1 LPNKKH
7 NIKQSSLLQLVLGL
21 VIIVLLNVIGSY
33 IYTRVDLTAEK
44 RYSLSDATREML
56 RELDDIVY
64 FQVYLEGE
72 FPAGFKR
79 LRNAT
84 REMLDE
90 FRAYSDNI
98 EYEFINPS
106 QSDNMQERN
115 ATYQILV
122 DRGLNPTDLQVNAA
136 DGMKKQII
144 FPGAIVMYKDSE
156 APVELLRSQLG
167 MAPENV
173 LNNSI
178 ESLEFNL
185 ANAIKAL
192 TTVVKPKVAFIEGH
206 GELSRIERADITHA
220 LQEYYSVHE
229 ITIDGQINSL
239 TERTESDS
247 LGTVVR
253 KKYAAIIIAKPDS
266 AFSEK
271 DKFIIDQYIM
281 YGGKVFWLVE
291 PVFASMDSLQFT
303 DATMGIAN
311 DLNLDDM
318 LFNYG
323 VRLNTNL
330 VMDLNALPIVVN
342 VGSIAGQPQMEF
354 FPWYYFPLVNP
365 ASNHPIVNNLN
376 AVKTEFISS
385 LDTIQVSHVKKSILL
400 ATSDYSRAVNVPV
413 YINLNILDQEPDER
427 QYQDPPQPVAV
438 LLDGRFESNY
448 TNRIPPLVQFDK
460 TIKFQEFSTPTKMIV
475 VTDGDVMRN
484 QLHYKDGYPLPL
496 GFDQYTRQ
504 TFGNKEFILNAMNFL
519 TEGEG
524 LINIRSRELRLRLLD
539 PTKVSSNKLFWQLLN
554 VVVPVVIIILL
565 GLLQSFIRRRK
576 YAR

>member
-1 LPNKKH
+1 
-7 NIKQSSLLQLVLGL
+7 LVLGL

-33 IYTRVDLTAEK
+33 IYTRIDLTAEK
-44 RYSLSDATREML
+44 RYSLSDATKEML
-56 RELDDIVY
+56 RDLDDIVY

-84 REMLDE
+84 KEMLDE

-106 QSDNMQERN
+106 ESDNAQERN

-144 FPGAIVMYKDSE
+144 FPGAIAMYKETE
-156 APVELLRSQLG
+156 APLELLRSQLG
-167 MAPENV
+167 LAPEQV

-192 TTVVKPKVAFIEGH
+192 TTIVKPKIAIIEGH
-206 GELSRIERADITHA
+206 GELAPIERADISQA
-220 LQEYYSVHE
+220 LQEYYNVFE
-229 ITIDGQINSL
+229 IAIDEQINSL
-239 TERTESDS
+239 TERVENDS
-247 LGTVVR
+247 LGTIIR
-253 KKYAAIIIAKPDS
+253 KKYTAIIIAKPDS

-281 YGGKVFWLVE
+281 YGGKVLWLVE
-291 PVFASMDSLQFT
+291 PVFASMDSLQFAG
-303 DATMGIAN
+303 ATVGIAR

-330 VMDLNALPIVVN
+330 VMDLNALPIPLT
-342 VGSIAGQPQMEF
+342 VGNIAGQPQVDF

-365 ASNHPIVNNLN
+365 ASKHPIVNNLN
-376 AVKTEFISS
+376 SIKTEFVSS
-385 LDTIQVSHVKKSILL
+385 LDTIQVKHVKKSILL

-413 YINLNILDQEPDER
+413 YINLSILDQEPDER
-427 QYQDPPQPVAV
+427 QYQDPPQAIAV
-438 LLDGRFESNY
+438 LLEGQFESNY
-448 TNRIPPLVQFDK
+448 TNRIPPAVQYDK
-460 TIKFQEFSTPTKMIV
+460 TIRFQEYSKPTKMIV
-475 VTDGDVMRN
+475 ITDGDIMRN
-484 QLHYKDGYPLPL
+484 QLHYKQGYPLPL

-504 TFGNKEFILNAMNFL
+504 TFGNKEFILNAMNYL

-524 LINIRSRELRLRLLD
+524 LINIRSRELKLRLLD
-539 PTKVSSNKLFWQLLN
+539 PTKVNKSKLFWQMLN
-554 VVVPVVIIILL
+554 VVLPVLAIILM
-565 GLLQSFIRRRK
+565 GLLLSFIRRRK